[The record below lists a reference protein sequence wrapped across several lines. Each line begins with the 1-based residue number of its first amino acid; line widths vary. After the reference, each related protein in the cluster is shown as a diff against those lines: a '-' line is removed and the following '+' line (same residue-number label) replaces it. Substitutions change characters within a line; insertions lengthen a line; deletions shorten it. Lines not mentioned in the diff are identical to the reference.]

1 MENQTSNTE
10 QLYLGH
16 GGSNLP
22 KSIDW
27 RKRGAVTSVKRQG
40 ENCGSCWAFS
50 SVGALEG
57 QHFRKTGHLLSLS
70 PQNLIDCT
78 DTHGNGK
85 CDGRSRH
92 EAFDWIKE
100 HGGVESDKMYPY
112 RGKGGNCKYNR
123 KRAAATLRGYMDIPD
138 GDEKRLQEAIANVGP
153 ISVAID
159 ATHESFWY
167 YSSGI
172 YYEPKCNEDKINH
185 AMLAVGYGTD
195 EKGRDYFLLKNSWGD
210 NWGEDGYIRIARN
223 KKNHCGIATTA
234 TYPVV

>member
-1 MENQTSNTE
+1 MKNQTMHTQ

-16 GGSNLP
+16 GDLNLP

-27 RKRGAVTSVKRQG
+27 RKKGAVTNVKRQG
-40 ENCGSCWAFS
+40 KNCGSCWAFS

-57 QHFRKTGHLLSLS
+57 QHYRKTGHLLSLS

-78 DTHGNGK
+78 DTHGKGK
-85 CDGRSRH
+85 CHGRSRH

-100 HGGVESDKMYPY
+100 HGGIESDKMYPY
-112 RGKGGNCKYNR
+112 RAKGGPCKYNKNR
-123 KRAAATLRGYMDIPD
+123 SVATLRGYMDIPI
-138 GDEKRLQEAIANVGP
+138 GDEKKLQDAIANIGP
-153 ISVAID
+153 ISVALD
-159 ATHESFWY
+159 TSHESFWY

-172 YYEPKCNEDKINH
+172 YYEPKCNDDNLNH
-185 AMLAVGYGTD
+185 ALLAVGYGTD
-195 EKGRDYFLLKNSWGD
+195 EKGRDYFILKNSWGD

-223 KKNHCGIATTA
+223 KKNHCGIASSA